1 MHSPSEK
8 RSTRH
13 GDPVRNQVRSYAKA
27 PRQPSSPQIYASSN
41 TPCQPKKSTH
51 TSLARARQ
59 QHRLEPRRKVVHD
72 REVARRDAEVAH
84 AHEDGDA
91 LPEEEG
97 REDRLGREPQL
108 DVHEQQRERER
119 GGEGGVDRWGGPLEF
134 PVIR

>member
-1 MHSPSEK
+1 MRPY
-8 RSTRH
+8 T
-13 GDPVRNQVRSYAKA
+13 KA
-27 PRQPSSPQIYASSN
+27 PRQPSAVLLPSRYTPTPTPPASRR
-41 TPCQPKKSTH
+41 KSTR
-51 TSLARARQ
+51 TSLARTGQ

-72 REVARRDAEVAH
+72 RKVARRDAEVAH

-119 GGEGGVDRWGGPLEF
+119 GGEGEVDRWGGPL
-134 PVIR
+134 PII